1 MRGPPPVCHL
11 KEWPLHGAPLDTS
24 LSFRSLFHTRSLSLG
39 LPKEG
44 LSGPTYCS
52 HLDTSSCHLSSQP
65 LIRAP
70 LPARGP
76 SSVFFHRLVKKHH
89 GPFLAPPPP
98 QVQAPVCVHTGRTR
112 ARTHTLKHVT
122 ISPWLSVAFTIKPV
136 LGKVGGGASQPPLQ
150 PHLLPF

>member
-24 LSFRSLFHTRSLSLG
+24 LSFPALFHTRSLSLG

-44 LSGPTYCS
+44 LSGPTCCS

-65 LIRAP
+65 LTRAP

-89 GPFLAPPPP
+89 GPFLTPPPP
-98 QVQAPVCVHTGRTR
+98 KCRPLCACTPGAH
-112 ARTHTLKHVT
+112 ARTHTHLNMLPSLHGSLLRLRSNQYLAK
-122 ISPWLSVAFTIKPV
+122 
-136 LGKVGGGASQPPLQ
+136 LGVVRHNRPSSHTCSL
-150 PHLLPF
+150 F